1 MNESDVE
8 MNTIHSGRFSF
19 TKIAKSPSSS
29 SIGSNESQ
37 VIQHVNSIISNIS
50 FNVALDTVISKII
63 DDFHNPNSSLSF
75 EFNNNVPSLVSI
87 RDKNKF
93 EMDFGEYVEVLN
105 GLNYEHVRI
114 AGEGGRE
121 GESKFDNVLRLFEG
135 SEELNKLKRKI
146 HEHLGGYV
154 FYMFPPC
161 VGYVLFQYIEML
173 IRFEDPHDLIHISD
187 ESLSKFIRSKLL

>member
-1 MNESDVE
+1 MNELDVE

-19 TKIAKSPSSS
+19 TKIVKSPSSS
-29 SIGSNESQ
+29 SVGSNESQ
-37 VIQHVNSIISNIS
+37 PIQHVNSIISNIS

-63 DDFHNPNSSLSF
+63 NDFHNPNSSLSF
-75 EFNNNVPSLVSI
+75 EFNNNIPSLVSI

-93 EMDFGEYVEVLN
+93 EMDYGECVEVLN

-114 AGEGGRE
+114 AGEG
-121 GESKFDNVLRLFEG
+121 ESEFENVLRLFGEG
-135 SEELNKLKRKI
+135 EELNKLKRKI

-154 FYMFPPC
+154 FHMFPPC
-161 VGYVLFQYIEML
+161 VGYVLFRYVEML

-187 ESLSKFIRSKLL
+187 EALSKFIRSRLV